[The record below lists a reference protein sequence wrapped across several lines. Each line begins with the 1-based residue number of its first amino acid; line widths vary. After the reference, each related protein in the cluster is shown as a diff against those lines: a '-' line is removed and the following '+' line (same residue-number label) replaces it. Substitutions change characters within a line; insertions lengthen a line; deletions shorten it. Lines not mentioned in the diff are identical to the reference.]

1 MDKVIHIPIEEL
13 NLNPFNINWMDGV
26 TKKMLEE
33 SIVKNGLVE
42 PFAIV
47 EYKGKLLVLDGNYRL
62 EVIREL
68 LKKGKSVKGI
78 VEGKVPCLPPIKV
91 GSYEELLK
99 ISMDFAFARG
109 NISLLRLARLCR
121 RLKNEGWKEEDIAK
135 LIRKDRTYVSKLI
148 NLLYKIAEPL
158 QFEYLWEQLGFRKLI
173 EIAKYDRHI
182 QLEAWKELDKR
193 GWNFSYLPTIIKE
206 IEDKERERFTL
217 SSAQKTEVKE
227 EKRKM
232 ERPSVH
238 AGEEYFHL
246 PVKPEKSGEKRK
258 VSGVVEDIKRGVLYT
273 QVYVKLEGYDE
284 LFKIEPRELNLVSSK
299 LKKGIVLSGEVVR
312 YEDNVPV
319 LAYLKIEE
327 GLKPVEVV
335 VKKVEAK
342 YSPDRIVVSVNGRP
356 YEIITKF
363 VKTPDNIVC
372 PHFYE
377 FKWALGCP
385 FRPPCSWC
393 YLQGTF
399 FKDLTPRFHPREA
412 VKSALEEAFRSLKP
426 IYGQK
431 GIVLNTGELADSLMD
446 EGNRAGEPFSHFI
459 VKAMNELVAK
469 TGKDWFR
476 VLFLTKSSYV
486 DRLVE
491 VLPSKYVIFS
501 VSLNAEPVAK
511 KWERGAP
518 PPSKRIEGAKRVAE
532 TGTEVRVRIDPMV
545 PISGWEDEYAKLVD
559 EIMDAFEPG
568 RITLGTLRGLEKT
581 IRMAEDR
588 SWTKYLMEESG
599 WGLKIPFKTR
609 FRMYDYVIK
618 YLAREWNYD
627 RVALCK
633 ETPEIW
639 RELGFEPG
647 RPGIWENVKCNCTW

>member
-227 EKRKM
+227 EKGKM
-232 ERPSVH
+232 ERPSIH
-238 AGEEYFHL
+238 AGEEEGFTK
-246 PVKPEKSGEKRK
+246 VRWSGESISGEEGVMAPAKIKAGTK
-258 VSGVVEDIKRGVLYT
+258 VYSRILQIKKGVLYT
-273 QVYVKLEGYDE
+273 QVYVKLEGYDGLFE
-284 LFKIEPRELNLVSSK
+284 LDVRELRNVATK
-299 LKKGIVLSGEVVR
+299 LKVGNFLEGEVIG
-312 YEDNVPV
+312 YDKEVPV
-319 LAYLKIEE
+319 LVYLKITEPE
-327 GLKPVEVV
+327 KVLPPPKSNFDPELLEWYPECILK
-335 VKKVEAK
+335 
-342 YSPDRIVVSVNGRP
+342 SV
-356 YEIITKF
+356 
-363 VKTPDNIVC
+363 
-372 PHFYE
+372 
-377 FKWALGCP
+377 
-385 FRPPCSWC
+385 C
-393 YLQGTF
+393 Y
-399 FKDLTPRFHPREA
+399 A
-412 VKSALEEAFRSLKP
+412 
-426 IYGQK
+426 
-431 GIVLNTGELADSLMD
+431 
-446 EGNRAGEPFSHFI
+446 
-459 VKAMNELVAK
+459 
-469 TGKDWFR
+469 TGKDAGD
-476 VLFLTKSSYV
+476 VTK
-486 DRLVE
+486 
-491 VLPSKYVIFS
+491 
-501 VSLNAEPVAK
+501 
-511 KWERGAP
+511 
-518 PPSKRIEGAKRVAE
+518 
-532 TGTEVRVRIDPMV
+532 
-545 PISGWEDEYAKLVD
+545 EDVV
-559 EIMDAFEPG
+559 
-568 RITLGTLRGLEKT
+568 
-581 IRMAEDR
+581 
-588 SWTKYLMEESG
+588 KYLES
-599 WGLKIPFKTR
+599 
-609 FRMYDYVIK
+609 
-618 YLAREWNYD
+618 
-627 RVALCK
+627 LC
-633 ETPEIW
+633 
-639 RELGFEPG
+639 
-647 RPGIWENVKCNCTW
+647 